1 LKLIVEEA
9 DSGERKNGAAPT
21 AMLGKT
27 RAFLNSFGFMGEVLL
42 GFIGVF

>member
-9 DSGERKNGAAPT
+9 DNGERKNGAAPT
-21 AMLGKT
+21 AMLGKI
-27 RAFLNSFGFMGEVLL
+27 RAFLNSFGFMEVLL